1 MRYPTSIHQRHIY
14 TTHAGEEMQLVSQET
29 LQVWE
34 FQRLVHFARIRLS
47 PPLLRQTQTSVTDK
61 RPNDQLDV

>member
-1 MRYPTSIHQRHIY
+1 
-14 TTHAGEEMQLVSQET
+14 MQLVSQET

-61 RPNDQLDV
+61 RPNDHLDV